1 MIILSGPGRP
11 QSEFACHCAGCGR
24 SFYPTEEAV
33 AEVGDLEPDVL
44 FVPVCA
50 FCTKHIRG
58 DARTRALL
66 DECAS
71 RGIALV
77 SLIQVAREASLKRA
91 MAGLLR

>member
-1 MIILSGPGRP
+1 M
-11 QSEFACHCAGCGR
+11 
-24 SFYPTEEAV
+24 
-33 AEVGDLEPDVL
+33 L

-66 DECAS
+66 EECAS